1 MADPSVGVL
10 MFVAY
15 RSMEQRIFDAVR
27 EAGFEGTLA
36 QGRFIARIGPQGNR
50 LTELAE
56 MAQVTKQTAGFLV
69 DQLEKHGYVERVPD
83 PSDARARLIRISERG
98 RRGQERARVTEQEV
112 EAEWTRHLGEDE
124 TGTPPPDHDQTA
136 GDHRPVRR
144 LSGAINSPRP
154 GSGGAAGQQFASR
167 TGRH

>member
-1 MADPSVGVL
+1 MADPGVGVL

-69 DQLEKHGYVERVPD
+69 DQLVKHGYVERVPD

-98 RRGQERARVTEQEV
+98 RLGQERGRLTEQEV
-112 EAEWTRHLGEDE
+112 EAEWARHLGEDE
-124 TGTPPPDHDQTA
+124 MEHLRQTMIKLRETTDPYA
-136 GDHRPVRR
+136 D
-144 LSGAINSPRP
+144 
-154 GSGGAAGQQFASR
+154 
-167 TGRH
+167 